1 MNQNLSIIRING
13 QSVVFHD
20 NVEMAL
26 INSLSALS
34 IDFPYQTFDTI
45 KENILKLF
53 DQFEEFFF
61 DDKAAKKI
69 LNKINKFIKNLD
81 NVGQKNPLI
90 KMIYNFMLGLEGLS
104 ELTGFGFASKYDDKL
119 FGNSEKTSVRE
130 KKFENNF

>member
-104 ELTGFGFASKYDDKL
+104 ELTGFGFASKYGDKL

>member
-1 MNQNLSIIRING
+1 MSEQFSTIRING
-13 QSVVFHD
+13 YSTVFHND
-20 NVEMAL
+20 IELAL

-34 IDFPYQTFDTI
+34 IDFPYQTFDAI

-53 DQFEEFFF
+53 DQFKEFFN

-104 ELTGFGFASKYDDKL
+104 ELTGFGFASKYGDKL

>member
-1 MNQNLSIIRING
+1 M
-13 QSVVFHD
+13 
-20 NVEMAL
+20 
-26 INSLSALS
+26 S

>member
-69 LNKINKFIKNLD
+69 LNKINK
-81 NVGQKNPLI
+81 
-90 KMIYNFMLGLEGLS
+90 
-104 ELTGFGFASKYDDKL
+104 
-119 FGNSEKTSVRE
+119 
-130 KKFENNF
+130 

>member
-104 ELTGFGFASKYDDKL
+104 ELTGFGFASKYGDKL
-119 FGNSEKTSVRE
+119 FGNSKKTSVRE